1 MQPLTPDFAVA
12 PQIDASDIPAIAAQG
27 VKTIVCNRPDGEEWG
42 QPANA
47 DLRAAAEAAGL
58 DFVEIPVT
66 HAGFSHAQIE
76 ALGAV
81 IDQGQPVL
89 AFCRSGTR
97 STFLWALTR
106 AARGDD
112 PQALAQT
119 AAQAGYDLSPV
130 YGLLQSLR
138 P

>member
-1 MQPLTPDFAVA
+1 MTPLAPDFAVA
-12 PQIDASDIPAIAAQG
+12 PQIAPEDMPALAAQG
-27 VKTIVCNRPDGEEWG
+27 VKIIVCNRPDGEEWG

-76 ALGAV
+76 ALGV
-81 IDQGQPVL
+81 VLDRGEPVL

-130 YGLLQSLR
+130 YGLLQSLQ

>member
-1 MQPLTPDFAVA
+1 MTPLAPDFAVA
-12 PQIDASDIPAIAAQG
+12 PQIAPEDMPALAAQG
-27 VKTIVCNRPDGEEWG
+27 VKIIVCNRPDGEEWG

-58 DFVEIPVT
+58 AFVDIPVT

-76 ALGAV
+76 ALGQVLDRQA
-81 IDQGQPVL
+81 PVL

-97 STFLWALTR
+97 SAFLWALTR

-112 PQALAQT
+112 PDDLARV
-119 AAQAGYDLSPV
+119 AAAAGYDLSPIH
-130 YGLLQSLR
+130 GLLQTLR